1 MVCGCEIKTQKS
13 YEKDLRKRVKA
24 GNVAN
29 LGVKEVENAAS
40 AVLEFATNMTS
51 RKNDVRSGGDK
62 MATPG
67 HKGGKGKEERDLDDT
82 SSSSDDDDDSSL
94 DGKAEGAGHISESA
108 TAPLGA
114 PERAYDVFDNQ
125 LAEKKAEKAERL
137 EADTTKESEAL
148 KSAPAEGVKSED
160 IQLEVGGVEPTGVP
174 IAPETA

>member
-1 MVCGCEIKTQKS
+1 M
-13 YEKDLRKRVKA
+13 
-24 GNVAN
+24 
-29 LGVKEVENAAS
+29 
-40 AVLEFATNMTS
+40 
-51 RKNDVRSGGDK
+51 GD
-62 MATPG
+62 T
-67 HKGGKGKEERDLDDT
+67 EERDLADT
-82 SSSSDDDDDSSL
+82 SAWAEHDDDDSSL

-137 EADTTKESEAL
+137 EADTTKESDAL